1 MIIVNASQMRQ
12 IDQQTIQEVGI
23 PALVLMEN
31 AGRKM
36 VEVIQQQLP
45 RERNFGVIIGKG
57 NNGGDGLVIARYLA
71 HLGRTV
77 TVYLVSG
84 AHDFTSS
91 AQVNFKIVQNLGLPI
106 VDIMRTLPV
115 FDHDVLVDAI
125 FGIGLSRPIE
135 GHIAKVIQT
144 INKSNAKIVSIDVPS
159 GLNTDTGQPLG
170 ETVKANLTI
179 TVGLNKI
186 GLVVEPGATLAGQ
199 VRVVD
204 IGFPSAV
211 IEQQKI
217 STYKT
222 HLTDLLFPTRSAN
235 SHKGKFGRVFVLAG
249 SAGMTGAATL
259 TSSAVL
265 KSGAG
270 LVTVGIPQ
278 SLNNIISVKLTEA
291 MTLPLPDTETGS
303 LNLSA
308 EPAICAHINQKE
320 TIVAIGPGLSQN
332 PKTVALIHQLVHS
345 LNQPL
350 VIDADGL
357 NALAKSVDS
366 LSILSSANNRQLVI
380 TPHLGEMS
388 RLIDRPISFIIE
400 DPIAVATEFAR
411 YHQLTVVL
419 KSVPVTIA
427 SPDGQVWLNSTGN
440 SGLATAGSGDVLT
453 GVIAGF
459 MAQGLTATQSAVTS
473 VYLHGLAGDLA
484 AERLGEHSLMATDI
498 LNELPKAIKETI
510 RNQEQQ
516 NTS

>member
-1 MIIVNASQMRQ
+1 M
-12 IDQQTIQEVGI
+12 
-23 PALVLMEN
+23 
-31 AGRKM
+31 
-36 VEVIQQQLP
+36 
-45 RERNFGVIIGKG
+45 
-57 NNGGDGLVIARYLA
+57 
-71 HLGRTV
+71 
-77 TVYLVSG
+77 
-84 AHDFTSS
+84 
-91 AQVNFKIVQNLGLPI
+91 
-106 VDIMRTLPV
+106 
-115 FDHDVLVDAI
+115 
-125 FGIGLSRPIE
+125 
-135 GHIAKVIQT
+135 
-144 INKSNAKIVSIDVPS
+144 
-159 GLNTDTGQPLG
+159 
-170 ETVKANLTI
+170 
-179 TVGLNKI
+179 
-186 GLVVEPGATLAGQ
+186 
-199 VRVVD
+199 
-204 IGFPSAV
+204 
-211 IEQQKI
+211 
-217 STYKT
+217 
-222 HLTDLLFPTRSAN
+222 
-235 SHKGKFGRVFVLAG
+235 
-249 SAGMTGAATL
+249 
-259 TSSAVL
+259 
-265 KSGAG
+265 
-270 LVTVGIPQ
+270 
-278 SLNNIISVKLTEA
+278 
-291 MTLPLPDTETGS
+291 
-303 LNLSA
+303 
-308 EPAICAHINQKE
+308 
-320 TIVAIGPGLSQN
+320 SQN

-388 RLIDRPISFIIE
+388 RLTDRPIGFIIE